1 MTIPAGFR
9 KTTLIG
15 LASALLLAA
24 AGTVWAAAEGGHHA
38 DSGVLLKD
46 FLYRCLNFAVVVGI
60 LVYFV
65 RKPLQKGLAGRRE
78 DLAAA
83 LQEAQQAREEAEAKY
98 AEYEKKLA
106 DATAEIDEIQKSIKA
121 EGELE
126 RERILAN
133 AKEMAE
139 KIKQDAERTADQE
152 VEKAIRS
159 LRREATSLSIEIARE
174 LLQKN
179 FSGDDQKRL
188 VDEYVQKM
196 QKVGEVH

>member
-1 MTIPAGFR
+1 MTNPARSR
-9 KTTLIG
+9 KTVLFALTTV
-15 LASALLLAA
+15 LLLAFA
-24 AGTVWAAAEGGHHA
+24 STAWAAAGADHQV

-65 RKPLQKGLAGRRE
+65 RKPMLKGLAGRRE

-83 LQEAQQAREEAEAKY
+83 LRDAQQAREEAEAKY

-106 DATAEIDEIQKSIKA
+106 DATAEIDEIQKSIRA

-126 RERILAN
+126 RDRILAQ
-133 AKEMAE
+133 AREMADKIGRDSE
-139 KIKQDAERTADQE
+139 KAADQE

-159 LRREATSLSIEIARE
+159 LRMEAASLSIEIARE
-174 LLQKN
+174 LLRKN

-188 VDEYVQKM
+188 VEEYVQKM
-196 QKVGEVH
+196 QKVGELQ